1 MKKYK
6 LNFNIG
12 KAKYVISY
20 HDGVKTHNDGS
31 PFFDMAIFGNIKKF
45 TMFERQLLADGYKQ
59 IN

>member
-1 MKKYK
+1 MKQYR
-6 LNFNIG
+6 LNYTIG

-31 PFFDMAIFGNIKKF
+31 PFFDIEICGNIKKF
-45 TMFERQLLADGYKQ
+45 TMFERKLLADGYTQ